1 MDRLALQILTREL
14 ADDATVIARAA
25 GLAKQRFD
33 EVHPGHLEACGFELN
48 RVYNVL
54 EKAFERLA
62 EAFENNFEKRGDYHE
77 RLVQRLALDIPGV
90 RPAFFPAE
98 ERPRIRELKSFRHL
112 FRHAYDLELRADRLV
127 ELVEIGQHI
136 AQAFP
141 SWCDKFVAAVRTQL
155 PESSD

>member
-112 FRHAYDLELRADRLV
+112 FRHAHDLELRADRLV
-127 ELVEIGQHI
+127 EVVEIGQHI
-136 AQAFP
+136 AQLFP

-155 PESSD
+155 PESSG